1 MLFQHK
7 LCVFPL
13 YIKLWNWKL
22 QIDMQLTLKYAEET
36 DSLKPPHRFV
46 PWVTVNDQAL
56 EEVGPSYSSQ
66 FLSQLIIQLFVS
78 LGAGF
83 PKFYSLRLQSIQ
95 RQISTK
101 CLQIKSARINS
112 KGSINSPSLLQ
123 ILNVCDRESPNI
135 SRDFN
140 EDGTTSMIYAAQNQL
155 LVGSS

>member
-56 EEVGPSYSSQ
+56 EEVGP
-66 FLSQLIIQLFVS
+66 
-78 LGAGF
+78 
-83 PKFYSLRLQSIQ
+83 
-95 RQISTK
+95 
-101 CLQIKSARINS
+101 
-112 KGSINSPSLLQ
+112 
-123 ILNVCDRESPNI
+123 
-135 SRDFN
+135 
-140 EDGTTSMIYAAQNQL
+140 
-155 LVGSS
+155 